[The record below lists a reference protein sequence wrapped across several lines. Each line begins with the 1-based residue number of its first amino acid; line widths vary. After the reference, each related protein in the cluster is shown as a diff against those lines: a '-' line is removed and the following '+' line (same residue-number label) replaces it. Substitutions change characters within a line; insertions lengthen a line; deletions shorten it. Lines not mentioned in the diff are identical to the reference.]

1 MGQLTRD
8 IRGTRPLGWAKLVLG
23 AAVLS
28 VGRAALAEA
37 DSVSKFYQLD
47 VSTWQL
53 DEDGNAIVQLHD
65 GTTQT
70 LPAGTFQILGHQIYG
85 LVDAVSGSLSSSGG
99 KIKNGNDGE
108 NADASEDDDDDGA
121 LLLTAATGIGSF
133 LTAGSLLVVASAGG
147 GGGVGAEQFFSGT
160 AVKGPLGNAFVFLD
174 TNDNGT
180 YDAGEAH
187 TTTNERGYYEFRSS
201 STKGTIIVT
210 TDVRTIDAGSGTVLC
225 GVTLKTNLGSSVA
238 TPLTTIMIEAGLT
251 SDELKSLLGLN
262 QDVDLSDFNP
272 YETDLPDDTALAI
285 EKASIQVLTT
295 FAAYIKAAEGADAD
309 AEAAYRAAI
318 DALSDVLN
326 DHIADGKTVD
336 LTDADTLNA
345 FQEAFEEV
353 LGRDAPETLSNLDD
367 ILDDLT
373 NAIETVNDAVGSLDD
388 QSLTDSKGTFGLTQ
402 LLLDEALAAG
412 GDGGVGAITLDDVDE
427 ARIRDLSANL
437 APTDILLSSADDN
450 NRVVVRED
458 TGMLDFGLLSAVD
471 ADDADGSTAEG
482 FRFAIGNVVALDGSR
497 DGDGFEIND
506 DRLQFNMQPD
516 FEVQSSYEVTIG
528 VWDPGGKLYSET
540 FYIEIE
546 DSDNDSAPM
555 FTSDA
560 SAVIEVAENTA
571 TTTELFRAAAT
582 DADGDEVTYSLGG
595 ASVGLFNLINGVLTF
610 KTSPDYEMPRGILNE
625 ADENTNQYVVDII
638 ASDGVRTRN
647 QQVTIDVEN
656 VNDNAPVFTSNAS
669 AVMLIDENTATTTE
683 LFRAAAID
691 ADGDEVT
698 YSLGGASVG
707 RFNLINGVLTFKA
720 SPDYENPLG
729 IASADGSTNTNQ
741 YVVDIIASDGVRT
754 SEQQVTI
761 NVTDATDPVVHLFD
775 SDNQFNRTGWIVSD
789 AGDFNNNG
797 IADFL
802 IGAWD
807 GVVGTEGILRAGA
820 VYVIYDSAI
829 GDSSTVSEFASRT
842 NLSALDGTNGFA
854 ILGLSSRDYLGDALS
869 YAGDV
874 NDDGIGDIVIG
885 AQRVDID
892 SDGDGFADTADAG
905 AAYVIYGAADQAHF
919 GASFDL
925 TTLNGTNGFVFY
937 GDGPNQQ
944 AGRSVASAGDFN
956 GDGIDDLVVAA
967 LNGVRNIE
975 LLGSELPT
983 PATDIYLIFGSD
995 ENQPATM
1002 NRDDLTQN
1010 ARGLTIVGATSTE
1023 NTDQT
1028 LYVSSAGDFNGDGK
1042 DDLLIGSPETIQ
1054 GVQNPDGSEDFIFG
1068 ATYVIFGKDNNDLP
1082 AERIIDLTNLSE
1094 DDGFTIRG
1102 VDYQS
1107 SFGSAVSS
1115 VGDINGDGVTDL
1127 IVGASLTTADDGTKA
1142 GAAYVIFGGIE
1153 ISGTASGYGSSLDVT
1168 SLNGNNGF
1176 ALYGGDRGDGAGVSV
1191 SAAGDINGDGIGD
1204 IIVGAFRGDVETDQG
1219 ALRNA
1224 GKSYIIFGKDSGF
1237 DAAIYL
1243 DDLDGSDGFA
1253 VMGADAGDFSSISVS
1268 GAGDVNDDGF
1278 ADILVGA
1285 YGADYIDGV
1294 WQTGETY
1301 LIMGQ
1306 ASFEAVVMLSDYG

>member
-516 FEVQSSYEVTIG
+516 FEVQSSHEVTIG

-560 SAVIEVAENTA
+560 SAVIEVA
-571 TTTELFRAAAT
+571 
-582 DADGDEVTYSLGG
+582 
-595 ASVGLFNLINGVLTF
+595 
-610 KTSPDYEMPRGILNE
+610 
-625 ADENTNQYVVDII
+625 
-638 ASDGVRTRN
+638 
-647 QQVTIDVEN
+647 
-656 VNDNAPVFTSNAS
+656 
-669 AVMLIDENTATTTE
+669 ENTATTTE